1 MQFTFLPTGQ
11 ACPPSILKPSSLNYK
26 ISLRSAVEEFMKKES
41 KIEDYQLLVEECSLS
56 DDNNETRTL
65 MNLYEDLDDALY

>member
-1 MQFTFLPTGQ
+1 
-11 ACPPSILKPSSLNYK
+11 
-26 ISLRSAVEEFMKKES
+26 MKKES

-56 DDNNETRTL
+56 DDNNEMRTL

>member
-1 MQFTFLPTGQ
+1 
-11 ACPPSILKPSSLNYK
+11 
-26 ISLRSAVEEFMKKES
+26 MKKES